1 MKNDFSAGKVSGRII
16 SQAAPL
22 MLAQLVHLLYNIVDR
37 VYIGHMASGEMAL
50 TGIGLAFP
58 LASLTGAFINLFA
71 TGGAPLFAIA
81 RGADDRERAARLQSQ
96 VLFLLF
102 SVGIFLTALEFV
114 FLKQILYL
122 FGAGPESYPYARQYA
137 EIYIFG
143 TVFSMISTGMNSF
156 INAQGYPVVGM
167 MTIALGAALNLIL
180 DPLFIF
186 VLDMGIRGAAIATVI
201 SQIASAVWVMC
212 YMLGRKN
219 LYALKRKDLKLD
231 FSLIREIL
239 PLGFAG
245 FIMQGTN
252 SLNQAV
258 CNNMLGIYGG
268 DLYVGVMTVIDSVRE
283 IVQLP
288 NSSISSGA
296 QPVIG
301 YNYGAKKYSRVR
313 AGIRFMTLAILAY
326 TAAAWIAVLA
336 LPKFFMSLFTDSAE
350 MIDMGVGAMRLY
362 FIGFVFM
369 TFQSSG
375 QATFTGLKCP
385 KRAILFSLFRKVVIV
400 VPLTILLP
408 RLGLGVNGVFLAEP
422 ISNLVGGLACYIT
435 MWFTLYRKL
444 PKTDG

>member
-37 VYIGHMASGEMAL
+37 VYIGHMVSGEMAL

-71 TGGAPLFAIA
+71 TGGAPLFAIS

-96 VLFLLF
+96 VLFLLV
-102 SVGIFLTALEFV
+102 SVGVLLTALEFF

-122 FGAGPESYPYARQYA
+122 FGAGPESYPYARAYA

-143 TVFSMISTGMNSF
+143 TVFSMVATGMNSF
-156 INAQGYPVVGM
+156 INAQGYPVIGM
-167 MTIALGAALNLIL
+167 MTISLGAALNLIL

-186 VLDMGIRGAAIATVI
+186 VLDMGIRGAAVATVI
-201 SQIASAVWVMC
+201 SQIASAAWVIVFL
-212 YMLGRKN
+212 LGRKN
-219 LYALKRKDLKLD
+219 LYILKRSYFKPD

-313 AGIRFMTLAILAY
+313 AGIRFMTLAILTY
-326 TAAAWIAVLA
+326 TAAAWGAVLA
-336 LPKFFMSLFTDSAE
+336 LPKFFMGLFTDSRE
-350 MIDMGVGAMRLY
+350 MIDMGVSAMRIY

-385 KRAILFSLFRKVVIV
+385 KRAIFFSLFRKVVIV

-408 RLGLGVNGVFLAEP
+408 RLGFGVNGVFLAEP

-435 MWFTLYRKL
+435 MWLTLYRKL
-444 PKTDG
+444 PKSDG